1 MFGIGLGLEVGK
13 YVWHNRGAIMRGYHH
28 FVKHKVVLDDLL
40 DLSEEHPDHPENVEK
55 RTNKECEN
63 G

>member
-1 MFGIGLGLEVGK
+1 MFGLGLGIEVGK
-13 YVWHNRGAIMRGYHH
+13 YVWHNRKAVMRGYHH

-40 DLSEEHPDHPENVEK
+40 DLAEEHPEHPESVEK
-55 RTNKECEN
+55 RANKECEN